1 MHDDFLNDFIKG
13 EIDSQ
18 IEKNNKKIEEI
29 MNEKGIRSVDD
40 VDCLIKDDC
49 GNVIDVIP
57 KKRRMKKLFI
67 SLPMAGKSEEEIRN
81 KMAEYKENAEYLMGE
96 ELELIDSFMEVDAPE
111 DIKDAGVWYLGK
123 SIMMMAEADVV
134 YFGRGWRSA
143 RGCIVEYEVA
153 YRYKILRIEDS
164 PYWDSQY

>member
-1 MHDDFLNDFIKG
+1 MNDNFLNDFIKR
-13 EIDSQ
+13 EMDSV

-29 MNEKGIRSVDD
+29 MNEKGIKSIDHI
-40 VDCLIKDDC
+40 DCLVKDEF

-57 KKRRMKKLFI
+57 RTKMKKLFI
-67 SLPMAGKSEEEIRN
+67 SLPMAGLSEEEIRY

-96 ELELIDSFMEVDAPE
+96 ELELIDTFIVNGPPTT
-111 DIKDAGVWYLGK
+111 KDPGLWYLGK

-143 RGCIVEYEVA
+143 RGCIVEYEAA
-153 YRYKILRIEDS
+153 YRYKILRIEDA
-164 PYWDSQY
+164 PYWDRQY

>member
-1 MHDDFLNDFIKG
+1 
-13 EIDSQ
+13 
-18 IEKNNKKIEEI
+18 
-29 MNEKGIRSVDD
+29 
-40 VDCLIKDDC
+40 
-49 GNVIDVIP
+49 
-57 KKRRMKKLFI
+57 MKKLFI

-96 ELELIDSFMEVDAPE
+96 ELELIDSFIDNVPD
-111 DIKDAGVWYLGK
+111 DIKDIRVWCLGK
-123 SIMMMAEADVV
+123 AITMMADADVV

-143 RGCIVEYEVA
+143 RGCVVEYEAA

>member
-1 MHDDFLNDFIKG
+1 MHDDFLNDFIKR
-13 EIDSQ
+13 EMDAT

-29 MNEKGIRSVDD
+29 MNEKGIKNLDCI
-40 VDCLIKDDC
+40 DCLVKDEF
-49 GNVIDVIP
+49 GNVVDVIP
-57 KKRRMKKLFI
+57 KTKKKKLFI

-143 RGCIVEYEVA
+143 RGCVVEYEAA
-153 YRYKILRIEDS
+153 YRYKILRIEDA
-164 PYWDSQY
+164 PYWDRQF

>member
-1 MHDDFLNDFIKG
+1 
-13 EIDSQ
+13 
-18 IEKNNKKIEEI
+18 
-29 MNEKGIRSVDD
+29 
-40 VDCLIKDDC
+40 
-49 GNVIDVIP
+49 
-57 KKRRMKKLFI
+57 MKKLFI

-96 ELELIDSFMEVDAPE
+96 ELELIDSFIDNAPD
-111 DIKDAGVWYLGK
+111 DIKDVGVWCLGG
-123 SIMMMAEADVV
+123 SIAMMADADVV

-143 RGCIVEYEVA
+143 RGCVVEYEVA

>member
-1 MHDDFLNDFIKG
+1 MHDDFLDDFIKH
-13 EIDSQ
+13 EMDSI

-29 MNEKGIRSVDD
+29 MNKKGIQSIDHI
-40 VDCLIKDDC
+40 DCLVKDEF
-49 GNVIDVIP
+49 GNVIDAIP
-57 KKRRMKKLFI
+57 KTKKKKLFI

-96 ELELIDSFMEVDAPE
+96 ELELMDSFIDKAPG
-111 DIKDAGVWYLGK
+111 DIKDVGVWCLGK
-123 SIMMMAEADVV
+123 SIMMMADADVV

-143 RGCIVEYEVA
+143 RGCIVEYEAA

-164 PYWDSQY
+164 PYWDRQY

>member
-1 MHDDFLNDFIKG
+1 
-13 EIDSQ
+13 
-18 IEKNNKKIEEI
+18 
-29 MNEKGIRSVDD
+29 
-40 VDCLIKDDC
+40 
-49 GNVIDVIP
+49 
-57 KKRRMKKLFI
+57 MKKLLI

-96 ELELIDSFMEVDAPE
+96 ELELIDNFLKVDAPE
-111 DIKDAGVWYLGK
+111 DIKDIGVWCLGR
-123 SIMMMAEADVV
+123 SIMMMADADVV

>member
-1 MHDDFLNDFIKG
+1 
-13 EIDSQ
+13 
-18 IEKNNKKIEEI
+18 
-29 MNEKGIRSVDD
+29 
-40 VDCLIKDDC
+40 
-49 GNVIDVIP
+49 
-57 KKRRMKKLFI
+57 MKKLFI

-96 ELELIDSFMEVDAPE
+96 ELELIDTLIVDAPPE
-111 DIKDAGVWYLGK
+111 DIKDVGIWYLGR
-123 SIMMMAEADVV
+123 SITMMADADVV

-143 RGCIVEYEVA
+143 RGCVVEYEAA